1 MKKNHENKS
10 GNLPRKVTRRTAALC
25 VIALLLFAIGGVV
38 GVRAALGITSE
49 NYIAEFELQDLD
61 VILMENGTGVTDLD
75 YTLLSNIEENL
86 RPGYAYNEVLTAKHN
101 GTTKMYLSINLRKY
115 WKDPDGNKTTALDPS
130 MIHLTFG
137 NGDYNSTNWV
147 INPKETT
154 AERTTYYYRKVL
166 ESGATTEP
174 LVDHFSVDGQVVND
188 NNISIKQEG
197 NTYTYTYIY
206 NGYKACIEADVQG
219 LQDHNPNDAIKSLWG
234 INNVH
239 VAGEKLSVE

>member
-75 YTLLSNIEENL
+75 YTLLTGIKENL
-86 RPGYAYNEVLTAKHN
+86 RPGYAYDEVLTAKNN
-101 GTTKMYLSINLRKY
+101 GTTKMYLRINLRKY
-115 WKDPDGNKTTALDPS
+115 WKDPDGNKTTLLDPD
-130 MIHLTFG
+130 MIHLTYG
-137 NGDYNSTNWV
+137 NKDYNSSDWV
-147 INPKETT
+147 INPQETT
-154 AERTTYYYRKVL
+154 AERTTYYYRTVL
-166 ESGATTEP
+166 DSGAVTKP
-174 LVDHFSVDGQVVND
+174 LVDSFSVDSQLVDDSNV
-188 NNISIKQEG
+188 SITQKG
-197 NTYTYTYIY
+197 DTVTYTYIY

-219 LQDHNPNDAIKSLWG
+219 LQNHNPNDAIKSLWG

-239 VAGEKLSVE
+239 VADEKLSVE